1 LTSESRIYVMN
12 QFKHTLFFS
21 FQLRRTYG
29 NTCSLFIGPRP
40 AVVTNGIKA
49 IREAI
54 VIRSAAFAGRP
65 QNLLFNYL
73 TERKGVIFVDY
84 GPHWKEHRRFTLMTF
99 KNFGLG
105 QTSMEDRINEEIEH
119 AIKTLEQ
126 SIGKTLNPQVVFY
139 NIASNVICQVLF
151 GKHYGYDDKFIRVI
165 IHCYGETLKITTG
178 LWGMLYNSFPLIR
191 KLPLPFK
198 NAFKNYQTMKDLVNP
213 LLKEHKESRTPGEPR
228 DLIDCNL
235 DEMEKVYSSFSEDQ
249 LLMYVLDIHCTG
261 TDTTSNTL
269 LTAFFYLVNYPRI
282 QEQCQ
287 QINRVLGGKDQI
299 SYQDMPYM
307 QAVIHEVQRVAN
319 IVPLSVF
326 HCTTKDTDL
335 MDNSATIEGNFLKR
349 EAFVPFST
357 GPRVCPGEALAR
369 MELFLVIV
377 TLLKKFTFAWPEDAG
392 EPDFTPIYGFTMTP
406 KLYRMKVQL
415 TK

>member
-1 LTSESRIYVMN
+1 LTSESRAELIMLKSN
-12 QFKHTLFFS
+12 L
-21 FQLRRTYG
+21 LRTYG

-178 LWGMLYNSFPLIR
+178 LWGMVSKTVLP
-191 KLPLPFK
+191 KLFNRNHL
-198 NAFKNYQTMKDLVNP
+198 NLVNP

-235 DEMEKVYSSFSEDQ
+235 DEMEKNKQDSSFSEDQ

-335 MDNSATIEGNFLKR
+335 MGYSIPKGTIIIENMASALSEEEQ